1 MRRFYSSR
9 RFLSV
14 DLTQRGYAVGDRPV
28 KNTLGAPGWSPL
40 RPGGIVNRGV
50 EESGPEA
57 MSLRMRLI
65 VAGLALALAG
75 CSSVPIEKAFGEEQ
89 LKQRCELTGGWWHP
103 DQLMGG
109 FCEYQAPG
117 GLV

>member
-1 MRRFYSSR
+1 MR
-9 RFLSV
+9 V

-28 KNTLGAPGWSPL
+28 KNTLGALGWSPL
-40 RPGGIVNRGV
+40 RPGGIVDRGAEV
-50 EESGPEA
+50 SGPEA
-57 MSLRMRLI
+57 MNLRMRLI
-65 VAGLALALAG
+65 VAAVALALAG